1 MEPCVFV
8 ARPIFEEVFG
18 SLRQHLKRLLK
29 QREDRWLF
37 AGIILIAA
45 DAGTKSEGLSSLII
59 LVNSIGYL

>member
-18 SLRQHLKRLLK
+18 SLRQPLKRLLD

-37 AGIILIAA
+37 ANISVLAA
-45 DAGTKSEGLSSLII
+45 NAGTES
-59 LVNSIGYL
+59 